1 MKVSIITVCYNSAE
15 TIEKTIQSVISQ
27 SYQDIEYIIIDGG
40 SYDGTLDILTKYR
53 SKLSKVVSESDDGI
67 YDAMNKG
74 IALATGDIIGI
85 LNSDDCYSN
94 SDVIESIVSAF
105 KQNDKDMLFA
115 DLKFVNENNKILRY
129 YSAKRFT
136 PNRLKFGIMPP
147 HPTLFV
153 KKDIYQKYGVYRLDF
168 KIAADYEIFVRF
180 LLVNRLSY
188 MYLNKC
194 IINMLVGGV
203 STSNLQSKKII
214 NQETM
219 KALELNGIN
228 ANYLCIST
236 KYVTK
241 ILEILKG
248 RLLNYYKKN

>member
-105 KQNDKDMLFA
+105 
-115 DLKFVNENNKILRY
+115 
-129 YSAKRFT
+129 
-136 PNRLKFGIMPP
+136 
-147 HPTLFV
+147 
-153 KKDIYQKYGVYRLDF
+153 
-168 KIAADYEIFVRF
+168 
-180 LLVNRLSY
+180 
-188 MYLNKC
+188 
-194 IINMLVGGV
+194 
-203 STSNLQSKKII
+203 
-214 NQETM
+214 
-219 KALELNGIN
+219 
-228 ANYLCIST
+228 
-236 KYVTK
+236 
-241 ILEILKG
+241 
-248 RLLNYYKKN
+248 

>member
-15 TIEKTIQSVISQ
+15 TIENTIKSVLLQ
-27 SYQDIEYIIIDGG
+27 TYQDIEYIIVDGG
-40 SYDGTLDILTKYR
+40 SYDTTLDILAKYESR
-53 SKLSKVVSESDDGI
+53 ISKIISESDDGI

-74 IALATGDIIGI
+74 IALATGDIVGI
-85 LNSDDCYSN
+85 LNSDDCYSD
-94 SDVIESIVSAF
+94 SSVIDNIVKEF

-115 DLKFVNENNKILRY
+115 DLMFVNESSKILRY

-136 PNRLKFGIMPP
+136 PNKLKFGIMPP

-153 KKDIYQKYGVYRLDF
+153 KKSVYDKYGVYRLDF

-188 MYLNKC
+188 TYLNKC
-194 IINMLVGGV
+194 IIKMLVGGV

-219 KALELNGIN
+219 KALKINGIK
-228 ANYLCIST
+228 ANYWCIST
-236 KYVTK
+236 KYVVK
-241 ILEILKG
+241 LLEILKG
-248 RLLNYYKKN
+248 RMLNYRKKK

>member
-1 MKVSIITVCYNSAE
+1 MKVSIITVCYNSEE
-15 TIEKTIQSVISQ
+15 TIENTIKSVLSQ
-27 SYQDIEYIIIDGG
+27 TYENIEYIIVDGS
-40 SYDGTLDILTKYR
+40 SYDSTLDILAKYE
-53 SKLSKVVSESDDGI
+53 SKISKVISESDDGI

-94 SDVIESIVSAF
+94 NSVIDDIVKQF

-115 DLKFVNENNKILRY
+115 DLMFVNESNKILRY

-136 PNRLKFGIMPP
+136 PNKLKFGIMPP

-153 KKDIYQKYGVYRLDF
+153 KKSVYDKYGVYRLDF

-188 MYLNKC
+188 TYLNKC

-219 KALELNGIN
+219 KALKTNGIKS
-228 ANYLCIST
+228 NYLFIST
-236 KYVTK
+236 KYVAK
-241 ILEILKG
+241 LLEIFKG
-248 RLLNYYKKN
+248 RLLNYRKKK

>member
-74 IALATGDIIGI
+74 IALATGDITHI

-105 KQNDKDMLFA
+105 NRMI
-115 DLKFVNENNKILRY
+115 KIC
-129 YSAKRFT
+129 
-136 PNRLKFGIMPP
+136 
-147 HPTLFV
+147 
-153 KKDIYQKYGVYRLDF
+153 
-168 KIAADYEIFVRF
+168 F
-180 LLVNRLSY
+180 LQ
-188 MYLNKC
+188 
-194 IINMLVGGV
+194 I
-203 STSNLQSKKII
+203 
-214 NQETM
+214 
-219 KALELNGIN
+219 
-228 ANYLCIST
+228 
-236 KYVTK
+236 
-241 ILEILKG
+241 
-248 RLLNYYKKN
+248 